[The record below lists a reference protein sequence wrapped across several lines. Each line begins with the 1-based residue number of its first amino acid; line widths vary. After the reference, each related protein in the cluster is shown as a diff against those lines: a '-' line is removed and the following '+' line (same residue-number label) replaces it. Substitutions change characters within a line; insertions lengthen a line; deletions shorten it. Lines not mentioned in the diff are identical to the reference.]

1 MIPTTQTF
9 YENSVFKYRYTKSQI
24 DIDVFDLTAKSDII
38 QISVSNQRLA
48 HIDEL
53 ADDDREINTRYATG
67 EKGQFKLDG
76 SLTLMPE
83 DYKGKEIGWWTELS
97 NEQHGFN
104 RTQKVIIQFNKQHS
118 SAGITCYYD
127 EYSLPNES
135 ICRWYRGEELLDE
148 MILRYPSWTKQRFNN
163 ANIQAEAFNSWTVE
177 EFNYGNAPAIQ
188 EFVNPVDG
196 YDRVEIEMIKA
207 QHAETCVK
215 LYEIDF
221 GLTYALTGEQLS
233 GSKVKEQVSLISN
246 TISANEISFSL
257 MNYDGKYD
265 RWNPSDLRKFFIE
278 GQEIRARAGVKNR
291 KTGIYEMISMGKYYL
306 EPPSNKSSLLSV
318 KGYGILNRLSKDG
331 VYYSPFWKETM
342 VYKIVA
348 DILLGYDF
356 YVHPNVSD
364 IKLTGYIPSQNKKDA
379 LKVVAIACGAIVKE
393 GRDGKIYFY
402 RATEELIANQL
413 ILEDTVYTKR
423 GHAGMML
430 AGVMP
435 LQSSLEAHPY
445 TLRADKNT
453 RLSDLDSEDIG
464 FYYKFSIVYCNYAAE
479 DENEE
484 IKELFKGEVIT
495 DSDGIGIITYNEAP
509 VYDLQIELPEGC
521 TVKHYADTT
530 IFQGIPDTIY
540 ELIVTGKVRS
550 VSKATAS
557 SIIKTADIQE
567 QALTETL
574 DSCNTLIG
582 SAVQAQS
589 LAKWYLSQLQKR
601 TDISFTWWAVATAEA
616 SDFLDVETKYGQMI
630 QAQISSIEYDLSGGL
645 TAKVKAVV

>member
-9 YENSVFKYRYTKSQI
+9 YENSVFKYRYTQAQI
-24 DIDVFDLTAKSDII
+24 DIDVFDLTAKPDIG

-48 HIDEL
+48 HINEL
-53 ADDDREINTRYATG
+53 IDDDREINIRYGTG
-67 EKGQFKLDG
+67 EKGQFKLNG
-76 SLTLMPE
+76 SLTLMPQNF
-83 DYKGKEIGWWTELS
+83 DNKKVGWWSELS
-97 NEQHGFN
+97 DVQHCFS
-104 RTQKVIIQFNKQHS
+104 RSQKVIIQFEKQHS
-118 SAGITCYYD
+118 SVGITCYYD
-127 EYSLPNES
+127 KYSLPNES
-135 ICRWYRGEELLDE
+135 ICRWYRGNELLNE
-148 MILRYPSWTKQRFNN
+148 ITLRYPSWTKKSFNKE
-163 ANIQAEAFNSWTVE
+163 NISVEVFNTWTVE
-177 EFNYGNAPAIQ
+177 EFNYGDAPAIQ
-188 EFVNPVDG
+188 EFVFPVEG
-196 YDRVEIEMIKA
+196 YDRIEIEMVRT
-207 QHAETCVK
+207 QHEQTYIK

-233 GSKVKEQVSLISN
+233 SSKIKEQVSLISN

-257 MNYDGKYD
+257 MNYDGRYD
-265 RWNPSDLRKFFIE
+265 KWNPSELRKFFVE

-291 KTGIYEMISMGKYYL
+291 RTGIYEMISMGKYYL

-318 KGYGILNRLSKDG
+318 KGYGILNVLSKEG
-331 VYYSPFWKETM
+331 LYYSPFWKEIA
-342 VYKIVA
+342 VSEIVA
-348 DILLGYDF
+348 DILQGYEF
-356 YVHPNVSD
+356 YIHPN
-364 IKLTGYIPSQNKKDA
+364 IANMKLTGYIPNQNKKDA

-423 GHAGMML
+423 NHAGMMM
-430 AGVMP
+430 AGVTP
-435 LQSSLEAHPY
+435 LQSSFEAHPY
-445 TLRADKNT
+445 TLKADKNT

-464 FYYKFSIVYCNYAAE
+464 FYNKFSVVYCNYAI
-479 DENEE
+479 ENADAE

-495 DSDGIGIITYNEAP
+495 DSEGVGIITYNEAP
-509 VYDLQIELPEGC
+509 VYDLQVSLPEGC
-521 TVKHYADTT
+521 SIQHYADAS
-530 IFQGIPDTIY
+530 ILQGQPDTIY
-540 ELIVTGKVRS
+540 ELIITGKVRA

-557 SIIKTADIQE
+557 SSIPTTAIQE

-574 DSCNTLIG
+574 DNTNTLIG
-582 SAVQAQS
+582 SATQAQK
-589 LAKWYLSQLQKR
+589 LAKWYLNQLQKR